1 MPKKMENCQAET
13 QATATSSDPRSVRD
27 RLARIRA
34 VVAGECNTGS
44 PPVRQFA
51 DKAGPK
57 RSAPVRQFADS

>member
-1 MPKKMENCQAET
+1 MPKQMENCHAET
-13 QATATSSDPRSVRD
+13 QATAVSSDPQSVRD

-34 VVAGECNTGS
+34 AVAGECSTGS
-44 PPVRQFA
+44 APVSEFA